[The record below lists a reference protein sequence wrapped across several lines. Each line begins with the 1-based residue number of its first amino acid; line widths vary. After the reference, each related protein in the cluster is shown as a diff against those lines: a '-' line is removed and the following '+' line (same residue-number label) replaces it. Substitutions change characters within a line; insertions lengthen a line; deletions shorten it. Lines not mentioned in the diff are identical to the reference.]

1 MAVTARAQT
10 PPSPIDQRLDRIEN
24 KLDEIL
30 RRLNAASPPPAGQT
44 APSPAPAAPAVPN
57 AAEGP
62 YQPGAVAIV
71 HAAPDKPRELQAIPA
86 DSVGGFVYDG
96 GPVSLSDLSAKGVR
110 YSGLTGLELQGW
122 LKVTAAGRTQLA
134 VEYRATSG
142 GNAVIPPSCLVTAWL
157 DDRAIGADTG
167 QIPTPAREEKTIDLI
182 LGADLQPGLYRLKL
196 WTACTPTRDLRL
208 NAEVLIKSSADMNLR
223 PVTAVDL
230 LHQGG

>member
-1 MAVTARAQT
+1 MSVSARAQT
-10 PPSPIDQRLDRIEN
+10 PPAALDQRLDRIEN

-30 RRLNAASPPPAGQT
+30 RRLNAPSPPAVQT

-57 AAEGP
+57 AAEAP

-71 HAAPDKPRELQAIPA
+71 HAAPDRPRDLQAIPA

-96 GPVSLSDLSAKGVR
+96 GPVALNDLSARGVR
-110 YSGLTGLELQGW
+110 YSGLAGLELQGW

-134 VEYRATSG
+134 VEYRATTG
-142 GNAVIPPSCLVTAWL
+142 GNAVIPPSCLATAWL
-157 DDRAIGADTG
+157 EDRAIGAETG
-167 QIPTPAREEKTIDLI
+167 QIPAPAREVTTIDLI

-196 WTACTPTRDLRL
+196 WTACTPTRDLKL

>member
-10 PPSPIDQRLDRIEN
+10 PPATIDQRLDRIEN
-24 KLDEIL
+24 KLDELL
-30 RRLNAASPPPAGQT
+30 RRLNAASPPAGQT

-57 AAEGP
+57 AAEAP

-71 HAAPDKPRELQAIPA
+71 HAAPDRPRDLQAIPA

-96 GPVSLSDLSAKGVR
+96 GPVALNDLSARGVR
-110 YSGLTGLELQGW
+110 YSGLAGLELQGW

-134 VEYRATSG
+134 VEYRATTG
-142 GNAVIPPSCLVTAWL
+142 GNAVIPPSCLAIAWL
-157 DDRAIGADTG
+157 EDRAIGAETG
-167 QIPTPAREEKTIDLI
+167 QIPAPARDEKTIDLI

-196 WTACTPTRDLRL
+196 WTACTPTRDLKL
-208 NAEVLIKSSADMNLR
+208 NAEVLIKSPADMNLR